1 MLLYCHRMLAVPGS
15 RVLKEAA
22 LFRGASIEQ
31 AFPGRS
37 QKGQFIPGAYR
48 SRESRLVCARAQ
60 GHRNAAR
67 RHVLHRVEI
76 AVQSRRIRAEVE

>member
-22 LFRGASIEQ
+22 LFRGASVEQ

-37 QKGQFIPGAYR
+37 QKGQLIPGTYR
-48 SRESRLVCARAQ
+48 SRESCLVCARAQ
-60 GHRNAAR
+60 SHGNAAS
-67 RHVLHRVEI
+67 RHVLYRVEI
-76 AVQSRRIRAEVE
+76 AVQPRRIGA